1 MLVLRLLSSFFKHLC
16 WFCVHGRRGPRRE
29 RDTHGESSRSKHL
42 YRTRGLYQLLHLT
55 NPVRIRRQRRPTRTK
70 ADTDTEDNNEES
82 VLFDVCRQVFVRSA
96 NRQLSKFFILIPT
109 GSHRTGIIF
118 DHAGLSH
125 EGLDSNNFVVAQH
138 TTYFEISSFS
148 TNSEDSYFL
157 L

>member
-1 MLVLRLLSSFFKHLC
+1 MNQALLQNKGAYIKTTAFDQSEKKN
-16 WFCVHGRRGPRRE
+16 RE
-29 RDTHGESSRSKHL
+29 
-42 YRTRGLYQLLHLT
+42 Y
-55 NPVRIRRQRRPTRTK
+55 
-70 ADTDTEDNNEES
+70 TEDNNEES

-148 TNSEDSYFL
+148 TNSEDSCFIL
-157 L
+157 